1 MNGVGACGP
10 GYPANAH
17 ALEMVVCT
25 CGFCPF
31 VVMAVSVRYHF
42 ESGLPRKR
50 EFKRGPTVF
59 AGDGHVAFVEVH
71 H

>member
-1 MNGVGACGP
+1 
-10 GYPANAH
+10 
-17 ALEMVVCT
+17 
-25 CGFCPF
+25 
-31 VVMAVSVRYHF
+31 MAVSVRYHF
-42 ESGLPRKR
+42 EAGLPRKR